1 LYNTAKDKLQE
12 KELDI
17 FDQIAQNLK
26 KYTWPASK
34 DKFQDYYNRELYN
47 IGKITVLE

>member
-1 LYNTAKDKLQE
+1 LYNNVTKKLQE

-17 FDQIAQNLK
+17 FDQIAQDLR
-26 KYTWPASK
+26 KYTRPASQ
-34 DKFQDYYNRELYN
+34 DKFQDYSSRELYN